1 MKKLMA
7 VLSFLLVLTLLL
19 APMTATLAQ
28 AWGTGSGS
36 GSGSGAGAG
45 APSGGSSSGSGSSSG
60 ASSSGASSSGAGAP
74 AGAGSPS
81 GAAAGA
87 PASSAGTG
95 GGSPSSM
102 GGSPSASPAVG
113 GATFGP
119 RLKTR
124 ASKGAVVAPAETS
137 SVSTTP
143 SAAVAGDWQGRHT
156 MTGEVTKINQRKGT
170 FSLKTADGTLD
181 LHAPP
186 DVLANVKKGDQMAV
200 EIAVR
205 PLP

>member
-7 VLSFLLVLTLLL
+7 VLSFLLVLGLLL

-28 AWGTGSGS
+28 AH
-36 GSGSGAGAG
+36 GSGAGSGAG
-45 APSGGSSSGSGSSSG
+45 APSGGS
-60 ASSSGASSSGAGAP
+60 GAP
-74 AGAGSPS
+74 AGGGSPS

-87 PASSAGTG
+87 PAGASPSGDS
-95 GGSPSSM
+95 GSPSSSM
-102 GGSPSASPAVG
+102 GGSPSSSPAISGPV
-113 GATFGP
+113 GP
-119 RLKTR
+119 RVKSR

-137 SVSTTP
+137 NLSTP